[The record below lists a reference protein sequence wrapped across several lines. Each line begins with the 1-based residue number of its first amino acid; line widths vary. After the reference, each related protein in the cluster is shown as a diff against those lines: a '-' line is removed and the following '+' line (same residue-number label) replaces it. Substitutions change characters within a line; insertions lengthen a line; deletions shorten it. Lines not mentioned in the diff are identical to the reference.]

1 MKKIIAIVLVGLC
14 AGCAKT
20 YTVEEV
26 NSRVKTIVDAVN
38 ETYFIASTTAKE
50 VFKKQLAKCEAE
62 GKTLD
67 LKTLEC
73 VESPENKS

>member
-1 MKKIIAIVLVGLC
+1 MKKIIAIVLVVLC

-62 GKTLD
+62 SKTLD

-73 VESPENKS
+73 VESLENKS

>member
-1 MKKIIAIVLVGLC
+1 MKKVVLLMLLLGVV
-14 AGCAKT
+14 GCAKT